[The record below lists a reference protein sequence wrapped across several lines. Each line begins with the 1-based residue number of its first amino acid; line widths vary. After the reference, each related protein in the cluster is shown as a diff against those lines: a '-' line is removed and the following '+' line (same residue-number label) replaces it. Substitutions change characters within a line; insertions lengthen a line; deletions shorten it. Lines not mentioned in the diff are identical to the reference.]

1 MSRNNHLFYEGFLSL
16 CGLKMKLKTK
26 YKIPSGK
33 KLVVLS
39 SLAVTIVFALPRIAV
54 LFRMGQSEFGPD
66 RQMTDFFLRT
76 IYHFSVALL
85 FFTVNL
91 ETRKIRIGPVA
102 INFTRLF
109 HRIAVNGFLFAVL
122 FVVLSRIHQ
131 LWVEPILPDRAFR
144 FLFNL
149 NLILEILFV
158 VLISQIYRQL
168 FHNYQIRMDNE
179 TLLKTNAETRYEV
192 LKNQVNPHFL
202 FNSFNTLSS
211 LIVNDQDKAVNYV
224 NNMSDVFRYVL
235 ESSKMDCVTV
245 DEEIIFIEAYIQM
258 LKGRFG
264 EKLQFKVEV
273 EPGFQQFL
281 LPPMAVQILVENAV
295 KHNVISQKQP
305 LKIHIFT
312 KGPQLTVSN
321 HLQEKKIKE
330 PSTGLGLF
338 NLNQRCQYLSG
349 KELVVKRTDHDFFVT
364 IPLMSYEDTD
374 N

>member
-1 MSRNNHLFYEGFLSL
+1 
-16 CGLKMKLKTK
+16 MKSKEK

-39 SLAVTIVFALPRIAV
+39 SLAVTILFALPRIAV
-54 LFRMGQSEFGPD
+54 LFRTGQSDFSPD

-76 IYHFSVALL
+76 IYHFLVAM
-85 FFTVNL
+85 FFLTVNL

-102 INFTRLF
+102 INFSNLF
-109 HRIAVNGFLFAVL
+109 HRIVVNGFLFVVL
-122 FVVLSRIHQ
+122 FVVLFRIHQ
-131 LWVEPILPDRAFR
+131 FWVEPVLPVRAFR

-149 NLILEILFV
+149 NLTLEVLFV

-168 FHNYQIRMDNE
+168 FRNYQMRIDNE
-179 TLLKTNAETRYEV
+179 MLLKTNAETRYEV

-202 FNSFNTLSS
+202 FNSFNTLIS

-235 ESSKMDCVTV
+235 ESSKKKRTTV
-245 DEEIIFIEAYIQM
+245 DEEIVFLKAYIQM

-264 EKLQFKVEV
+264 EKLQFKIEV
-273 EPGFQQFL
+273 EPDFQQFL
-281 LPPMAVQILVENAV
+281 LPPMAVQVLVENAV

-305 LKIHIFT
+305 LEIHIFT
-312 KGPQLTVSN
+312 KGPQLTVFN

-338 NLNQRCQYLSG
+338 NLNQRCSYLSG
-349 KELVVKRTDHDFFVT
+349 RELIVKRTEHDFLVT
-364 IPLMSYEDTD
+364 IPLMTYEDI
-374 N
+374 NY